1 MLHSIAQ
8 FIIHLSLK
16 YSIFGNH
23 EFFFLIL
30 TNSSRQRH
38 PWNICPTKRA
48 CPSSALHF
56 FWSHHILHP
65 ILSFSL
71 ARFIPFSLSLPPIP
85 SFIFSFP
92 YIGLLPPLLSPVDW
106 WLRVPLCY
114 LMLEGRKDPS
124 KVGLMYLCTFT
135 LLKLS
140 GERSFGVCL
149 NQPYVLT
156 LPVDVPPFSGM
167 CD

>member
-1 MLHSIAQ
+1 MNSFSSSLLIHPDNVTHEIFAQQNVPARHLHFTFFDLIIS
-8 FIIHLSLK
+8 FI
-16 YSIFGNH
+16 
-23 EFFFLIL
+23 
-30 TNSSRQRH
+30 
-38 PWNICPTKRA
+38 
-48 CPSSALHF
+48 PSSPSLLHD
-56 FWSHHILHP
+56 
-65 ILSFSL
+65 SFL
-71 ARFIPFSLSLPPIP
+71 FPSLSLRSLPL
-85 SFIFSFP
+85 SFP
-92 YIGLLPPLLSPVDW
+92 SLTLVYFHLYSLLLTGDW